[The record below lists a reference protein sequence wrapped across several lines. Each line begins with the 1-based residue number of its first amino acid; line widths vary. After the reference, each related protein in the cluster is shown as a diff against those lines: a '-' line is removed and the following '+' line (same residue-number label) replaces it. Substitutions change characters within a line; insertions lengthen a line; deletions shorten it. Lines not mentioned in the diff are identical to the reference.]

1 MTAAAAI
8 LQAAMGLFAERGVA
22 AVSVRDVAA
31 AAGVSSSLV
40 THHYATKRGLKDAA
54 DARALAALDDVFE
67 LGAGEDTA
75 EGALAS
81 MQTSLASQLQQVP
94 LLMPYLRRLLID
106 GGPAADVL
114 FGRLLEST
122 RHALGQWQQ
131 AGIMRRGADDDV
143 LTAMVLVNDLATI
156 LLREQIYA
164 TLGFDPVQ
172 GAGLQRWAATA
183 LEMYRQEIFS
193 PPAGPERDETP
204 RSGR

>member
-1 MTAAAAI
+1 MA
-8 LQAAMGLFAERGVA
+8 LFAERGVA

-40 THHYATKRGLKDAA
+40 THHYATKGGLKDAA
-54 DARALAALDDVFE
+54 DARALAALDEVFE
-67 LGAGEDTA
+67 LQAGEDTA
-75 EGALAS
+75 EGALTT
-81 MQTSLASQLQQVP
+81 MQSSLASQLQQVP

-106 GGPAADVL
+106 GGPAAEGL

-143 LTAMVLVNDLATI
+143 LMAMILVNDLATI
-156 LLREQIYA
+156 LLRDQIHA
-164 TLGFDPVQ
+164 ALGFDPVQ
-172 GAGLQRWAATA
+172 GVGLQRWAATA
-183 LEMYRQEIFS
+183 LEMYRQEIFALPGGS
-193 PPAGPERDETP
+193 ERHQTP

>member
-1 MTAAAAI
+1 MR
-8 LQAAMGLFAERGVA
+8 LFAERGVT
-22 AVSVRDVAA
+22 AVSVRDVAS

-40 THHYATKRGLKDAA
+40 THHYATKRGLKDAT
-54 DARALAALDDVFE
+54 DARALAALDEVFE

-81 MQTSLASQLQQVP
+81 MQTSLAGQLQQVP

-106 GGPAADVL
+106 GGPAADEL

-122 RHALGQWQQ
+122 RQALSQWQQ

-143 LTAMVLVNDLATI
+143 LTAMVLVNDLTTI
-156 LLREQIYA
+156 LLREQIHA
-164 TLGFDPVQ
+164 ALGFDPVE

-183 LEMYRQEIFS
+183 LEVYRQGIFN
-193 PPAGPERDETP
+193 PATAPEPDQKP
-204 RSGR
+204 RGRR